1 MTMLDCDMIRH
12 MLDSGAALLD
22 VRNTDEH
29 HRGALPSSKNIPLPL
44 LPVLAHDH
52 LDKDQQVLV
61 YCHSG
66 ARAVMAERIL
76 TGLGFNDVT
85 NIGGMLHYQNCS

>member
-1 MTMLDCDMIRH
+1 MNMFDCDLIRE

-29 HRGALPSSKNIPLPL
+29 QRGALPSAKNIPLPL
-44 LPVLAHDH
+44 LPVLAHEH
-52 LDKDQQVLV
+52 LDRNQQVLV

-66 ARAVMAERIL
+66 GRAMMAEKIL
-76 TGLGFNDVT
+76 NGLGFDNVT
-85 NIGGMLHYQNCS
+85 NIGGMAHYQHC